1 MTQEVTLIETI
12 PPSPSLSFAAAEALS
27 KALQLMNLCD
37 DKAPPEMVAY
47 IDKTFRAAASPEVVA
62 ALFDRYTEPPPE
74 PKRPRL
80 TAPVRRGLQIL
91 AAGID
96 TGTSSDDVLR
106 AAKWIAEECGH
117 E

>member
-1 MTQEVTLIETI
+1 MTQEQTLIE
-12 PPSPSLSFAAAEALS
+12 
-27 KALQLMNLCD
+27 
-37 DKAPPEMVAY
+37 APPRLELDDLVRLERVLKILDLVDLNEAPAEMANYLQRSYLEATPVCVVRRL
-47 IDKTFRAAASPEVVA
+47 FEV
-62 ALFDRYTEPPPE
+62 YTQPPPE

-80 TAPVRRGLQIL
+80 TAPVRRGLQQL
-91 AAGID
+91 VAGID